1 MVGWTDEPPPVLDED
16 YDGPGECPRPTWSLM
31 LKTFQAHER
40 RDDHK
45 QCMWNIH
52 PELARIVRAT
62 GDDEDD
68 EDDEGA
74 SAAGG
79 QLTIGDAAAASAASN
94 LPLYAAEEIIEMHEK
109 GLIVIAYALAL
120 RAEPPTGFPAECAK
134 ARQLKAPGFEL
145 FIARDDESY
154 ANETRECC
162 NTLIELI
169 SSFIRIAQKM
179 RAANAL
185 YIAVEGDGS
194 TDVGK
199 SHK

>member
-1 MVGWTDEPPPVLDED
+1 
-16 YDGPGECPRPTWSLM
+16 
-31 LKTFQAHER
+31 
-40 RDDHK
+40 
-45 QCMWNIH
+45 MWNIH
-52 PELARIVRAT
+52 PELARIVRAMCE
-62 GDDEDD
+62 DEDE

-74 SAAGG
+74 GATTG
-79 QLTIGDAAAASAASN
+79 QLTIADAVAASAASN
-94 LPLYAAEEIIEMHEK
+94 LPTAEEIIEMHEK

-145 FIARDDESY
+145 FIPRDDESY

-169 SSFIRIAQKM
+169 SSFILIAQKM
-179 RAANAL
+179 RAVNAL

-194 TDVGK
+194 TWLDRRRKVTQVSTRSSK
-199 SHK
+199 LSNSPILIAFWT

>member
-1 MVGWTDEPPPVLDED
+1 
-16 YDGPGECPRPTWSLM
+16 
-31 LKTFQAHER
+31 
-40 RDDHK
+40 
-45 QCMWNIH
+45 MWNIH
-52 PELARIVRAT
+52 PELARIVRAMS
-62 GDDEDD
+62 DDEDE

-74 SAAGG
+74 GATTG
-79 QLTIGDAAAASAASN
+79 QLTIADAAAASVASN
-94 LPLYAAEEIIEMHEK
+94 LPTAEEIIEMHEK

-145 FIARDDESY
+145 FIPRDDESY

-169 SSFIRIAQKM
+169 SSFILIAQKM
-179 RAANAL
+179 RVVNAL